1 MVPHICLHENGGA
14 LNVRVVLPCV
24 GVQEER
30 VAARV
35 QSLLSTPRFRCYRTT
50 DVIGVELGKW
60 LAMHYSN
67 LHVTWLG
74 P

>member
-1 MVPHICLHENGGA
+1 MVPRIFLHEHGGA
-14 LNVRVVLPCV
+14 LTVSTVVPCV
-24 GVQEER
+24 DLQEER

-50 DVIGVELGKW
+50 DVIGVELGEG

-67 LHVTWLG
+67 LHVT
-74 P
+74 